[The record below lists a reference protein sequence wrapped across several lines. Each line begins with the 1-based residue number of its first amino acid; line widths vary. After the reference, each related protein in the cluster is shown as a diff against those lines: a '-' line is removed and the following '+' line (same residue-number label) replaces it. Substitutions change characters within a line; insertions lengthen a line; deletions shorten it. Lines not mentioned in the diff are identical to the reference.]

1 MKLKELL
8 EKTRS
13 YRSFDRSVRPTREEL
28 VGLID
33 CIRYTPSSRNAQMLK
48 FRPVTDPAE
57 CDAVLRATRWAAKLT
72 DITLPPKGHE
82 PAAYILICADRRVL
96 PDADRFDTDAGI
108 AAEVLMLAATEAGL
122 GGCIIGS
129 FDAPALSALLPDCAV
144 PKLVLAVGKPDE
156 TVRLCDPA
164 PDGSVTY
171 YRKDGIH
178 YVEKR
183 RTEDL
188 LL

>member
-1 MKLKELL
+1 MNLTELL
-8 EKTRS
+8 RKTRS
-13 YRSFDRSVRPTREEL
+13 YRSFDRNVPVTREDLAEL
-28 VGLID
+28 VA
-33 CIRYTPSSRNAQMLK
+33 CVRYAPSSMNAQMLK
-48 FRPVTDPAE
+48 FRPVTDKAE
-57 CDAVLRATRWAAKLT
+57 CETVLAATRWAGKLPQ
-72 DITLPPKGHE
+72 IKLPPKGHE
-82 PAAYILICADRRVL
+82 PTAYLIICADLSVL
-96 PDADRFDTDAGI
+96 PNADQFNTDVGI
-108 AAEVLMLAATEAGL
+108 AAEVLMLAATERGL

-129 FDAPALSALLPDCAV
+129 FNRAEISRLVPETVV

-156 TVRLCDPA
+156 QVELTDPA

-171 YRKDGIH
+171 YRRDGVH